1 MNLYILT
8 NLLFWKKSIWDNVCS
23 KKRLNVYIC
32 IPKFSSIS
40 YICKSEHLH
49 CTKTIAF
56 CPWKTIQFH
65 SNIGQLKV
73 YIRVMTGS
81 NLSQIL
87 NFTFTLT
94 LDWWVVSITCSHT
107 TYSWNI
113 KWKKWTGMGLNGF
126 IFKKVNVMKMKTLKQ
141 KNTGSRLE
149 VAC

>member
-1 MNLYILT
+1 MAQGSRVIKNRYQRWEICFLK
-8 NLLFWKKSIWDNVCS
+8 KKSIWDNVCS

-113 KWKKWTGMGLNGF
+113 KWQKWAGMGLHGF
-126 IFKKVNVMKMKTLKQ
+126 T
-141 KNTGSRLE
+141 
-149 VAC
+149 